1 MANKANV
8 VAVTTKKTEL
18 ATASDLSG
26 FEAFAGEGLESV
38 SAQDLAIP
46 YLRIL
51 AQLSP
56 QVNKRDGAYVQGAEA
71 GMIYNTVE
79 NVVYDGEEGVS
90 VIPCYYRR
98 VLVEWKPREQGGGYV
113 ATYQGDDPIL
123 KKTYKDSK
131 GKDILDNG
139 HIIEATAEFYVLM
152 VNKDGGI
159 QRCLITMTSTQ
170 LKKARK
176 WLTQIQT
183 TMGRGK
189 NGNMFVMPMMSHV
202 YTLSTVEERNDKGSW
217 FGWEIAKDRVLNV
230 GTSEDDATLFQMAVE
245 FSKSVKAGE
254 VKVKQEYDTGHQDAA
269 ASSSRDLDTD
279 DIPF

>member
-1 MANKANV
+1 MAKSNV
-8 VAVTTKKTEL
+8 VPVTTKKTEL
-18 ATASDLSG
+18 ATASDISG
-26 FEAFAGEGLESV
+26 FEAFANEGLESV
-38 SAQDLAIP
+38 SSQDLAIP

-98 VLVEWKPREQGGGYV
+98 VYVEWKPREQGGGYV
-113 ATYQGDDPIL
+113 GTYNAEDPIA
-123 KKTYKDSK
+123 KKTFKDSK
-131 GKDILDNG
+131 GKDVLPNGNILEN
-139 HIIEATAEFYVLM
+139 TAEFYVLM
-152 VNKDGGI
+152 IDQEGGI
-159 QRCLITMTSTQ
+159 KQCLLTMTSTQ

-183 TMGRGK
+183 TMGKGK
-189 NGNMFVMPMMSHV
+189 DGRMFTMPMMSHI
-202 YTLSTVEERNDKGSW
+202 YKLSTVEERNDKGSW
-217 FGWEIAKDRVLNV
+217 FGWEVSRDRVLSLASD
-230 GTSEDDATLFQMAVE
+230 TDSALFQMAVA

-254 VKVKQEYDTGHQDAA
+254 IKVKQEVDDH
-269 ASSSRDLDTD
+269 ASSDGNGQTIDSD

>member
-1 MANKANV
+1 MTKSNA
-8 VAVTTKKTEL
+8 VAVADTK
-18 ATASDLSG
+18 TALPMVSDFG
-26 FEAFAGEGLESV
+26 DFEAFANEGLESV
-38 SAQDLAIP
+38 SAQDLSIP

-79 NVVYDGEEGVS
+79 NAVYSGEVGVL

-98 VLVEWKPREQGGGYV
+98 VYVEWKPREKGGGYV
-113 ATYQGDDPIL
+113 GTYGVDDLIA
-123 KKTYKDSK
+123 KTTYKDDR
-131 GKDILDNG
+131 GNDILPNG
-139 HIIEATAEFYVLM
+139 NLLSNTAEFYVLM
-152 VNKDGGI
+152 LDRDGI
-159 QRCLITMTSTQ
+159 PRRCLITMTSTQ

-176 WLTQIQT
+176 WLTQMQT
-183 TMGRGK
+183 NTARGK

-217 FGWEIAKDRVLNV
+217 FGWEVSKSHVLDIKLP
-230 GTSEDDATLFQMAVE
+230 DDASLFEMAVA

-254 VKVKQEYDTGHQDAA
+254 VKVKQEGDDHGHAA
-269 ASSSRDLDTD
+269 AAPVD
-279 DIPF
+279 DFDAPF

>member
-1 MANKANV
+1 MTKSNA
-8 VAVTTKKTEL
+8 VAVADTK
-18 ATASDLSG
+18 TALPMVSDFG
-26 FEAFAGEGLESV
+26 DFEAFANEGLESV
-38 SAQDLAIP
+38 SAQDLSIP

-79 NVVYDGEEGVS
+79 NAVYSGEDGVL

-98 VLVEWKPREQGGGYV
+98 VYVEWKPREKGGGYV
-113 ATYQGDDPIL
+113 GTYGVDDLIA
-123 KKTYKDSK
+123 KTTYKDDR
-131 GKDILDNG
+131 GNDILPNG
-139 HIIEATAEFYVLM
+139 NLLSNTAEFYVLM
-152 VNKDGGI
+152 LDRDGSPR
-159 QRCLITMTSTQ
+159 RCLITMTSTQ

-176 WLTQIQT
+176 WLTQMQT
-183 TMGRGK
+183 NTARGK

-217 FGWEIAKDRVLNV
+217 FGWEVSKSHILDIKLP
-230 GTSEDDATLFQMAVE
+230 DDASLFEMAVA

-254 VKVKQEYDTGHQDAA
+254 VKVKQEGDDHGHAA
-269 ASSSRDLDTD
+269 AAPVD
-279 DIPF
+279 DFDAPF

>member
-1 MANKANV
+1 MANKSNV
-8 VAVTTKKTEL
+8 VPVTTKKTEL
-18 ATASDLSG
+18 ATASDISG
-26 FEAFAGEGLESV
+26 FEAFANEGLESV

-79 NVVYDGEEGVS
+79 NVVYDGEEGVQ

-113 ATYQGDDPIL
+113 GTYPADDNIG
-123 KKTYKDSK
+123 KTTYKDSK
-131 GKDILDNG
+131 GKDVLPNGNIL
-139 HIIEATAEFYVLM
+139 ESTAEFYVLM
-152 VNKDGGI
+152 IDLEGSIK
-159 QRCLITMTSTQ
+159 RCLITMTSTQ

-183 TMGRGK
+183 TTGRGK
-189 NGNMFVMPMMSHV
+189 DGNMFVMPMMSHI
-202 YTLSTVEERNDKGSW
+202 YKLSTVEERNDKGSW
-217 FGWEIAKDRVLNV
+217 FGWEVGRERVLSLTNP
-230 GTSEDDATLFQMAVE
+230 DDNGLFQLAVA
-245 FSKSVKAGE
+245 FSKSVKSGD
-254 VKVKQEYDTGHQDAA
+254 VKVKQENEDHSVGGTVIDSDEA
-269 ASSSRDLDTD
+269 
-279 DIPF
+279 PF

>member
-1 MANKANV
+1 MTKSNA
-8 VAVTTKKTEL
+8 VAVADTK
-18 ATASDLSG
+18 TALPMVSDFG
-26 FEAFAGEGLESV
+26 DFEAFANEGLESV
-38 SAQDLAIP
+38 SAKDLSIP

-79 NVVYDGEEGVS
+79 NAVYSGEDGVL

-98 VLVEWKPREQGGGYV
+98 VYVEWKPREKGGGYV
-113 ATYQGDDPIL
+113 GTYGVDDLIA
-123 KKTYKDSK
+123 KTTYKDDR
-131 GKDILDNG
+131 GNDILPNG
-139 HIIEATAEFYVLM
+139 NLLSNTAEFYVLM
-152 VNKDGGI
+152 LDRDGI
-159 QRCLITMTSTQ
+159 PRRCLITMTSTQ

-176 WLTQIQT
+176 WLTQMQT
-183 TMGRGK
+183 NTARGK

-217 FGWEIAKDRVLNV
+217 FGWEVSKSHVLDIKLP
-230 GTSEDDATLFQMAVE
+230 DDASLFEMAVA

-254 VKVKQEYDTGHQDAA
+254 VKVKQEGDDHGHAA
-269 ASSSRDLDTD
+269 AAPVD
-279 DIPF
+279 DFDAPF

>member
-1 MANKANV
+1 MTKSNA
-8 VAVTTKKTEL
+8 VAVADTK
-18 ATASDLSG
+18 TALPMVSDFG
-26 FEAFAGEGLESV
+26 DFEAFANEGLESV
-38 SAQDLAIP
+38 SAQDLSIP

-79 NVVYDGEEGVS
+79 NAVYSGEDGVL

-98 VLVEWKPREQGGGYV
+98 VYVEWKPREKGGGYV
-113 ATYQGDDPIL
+113 GTYGVDDLIA
-123 KKTYKDSK
+123 KTTYKDDR
-131 GKDILDNG
+131 GNDILPNG
-139 HIIEATAEFYVLM
+139 NLLSNTAEFYVLM
-152 VNKDGGI
+152 LDRDGSPR
-159 QRCLITMTSTQ
+159 RCLITMTSTQ

-176 WLTQIQT
+176 WLTQMQT
-183 TMGRGK
+183 NTARGK

-217 FGWEIAKDRVLNV
+217 FGWEVSKSHVLDIKLP
-230 GTSEDDATLFQMAVE
+230 DDASLFEMAVA

-254 VKVKQEYDTGHQDAA
+254 VKVKQEGDDHGHAA
-269 ASSSRDLDTD
+269 AAPVD
-279 DIPF
+279 DFDAPF

>member
-1 MANKANV
+1 MAKSNA
-8 VAVTTKKTEL
+8 VAVADTK
-18 ATASDLSG
+18 TALPAVTDFGG
-26 FEAFAGEGLESV
+26 FEAFANEGLESV
-38 SAQDLAIP
+38 SAQDLSIP

-79 NVVYDGEEGVS
+79 NAVYSGDDGVL

-98 VLVEWKPREQGGGYV
+98 VYVEWKPREKGGGYV
-113 ATYQGDDPIL
+113 GTYGVDDPIT
-123 KKTYKDSK
+123 KTTYKDDR
-131 GKDILDNG
+131 GNDILPNG
-139 HIIEATAEFYVLM
+139 NLLTNTAEFYVLM
-152 VNKDGGI
+152 LDSDGSPR
-159 QRCLITMTSTQ
+159 RCLITMTSTQ

-176 WLTQIQT
+176 WLTQMQT
-183 TMGRGK
+183 NTARGK

-217 FGWEIAKDRVLNV
+217 FGWEVSKSHVLDL
-230 GTSEDDATLFQMAVE
+230 SSQDDAGLFEMAVA

-254 VKVKQEYDTGHQDAA
+254 VKVKQEGDDHNSQSGH
-269 ASSSRDLDTD
+269 SSSIDDLDA
-279 DIPF
+279 PF

>member
-1 MANKANV
+1 MAKSNV
-8 VAVTTKKTEL
+8 VPVTAKKTEL
-18 ATASDLSG
+18 ATASDISG
-26 FEAFAGEGLESV
+26 FEAFANEGLESV

-113 ATYQGDDPIL
+113 GTYNAEDPVG
-123 KKTYKDSK
+123 KKTFKDSK
-131 GKDILDNG
+131 GKDVLPNGNILEN
-139 HIIEATAEFYVLM
+139 TAEFYVLM
-152 VNKDGGI
+152 VDAEGNIK
-159 QRCLITMTSTQ
+159 RCLLTMTSTQ

-183 TMGRGK
+183 TMGKGK
-189 NGNMFVMPMMSHV
+189 DGKMFVMPMMSHI
-202 YTLSTVEERNDKGSW
+202 YKLSTVEERNDKGSW
-217 FGWEIAKDRVLNV
+217 FGWEIARDRVLNLADETDV
-230 GTSEDDATLFQMAVE
+230 ALFEMAVG

-254 VKVKQEYDTGHQDAA
+254 VKVKQESEDH
-269 ASSSRDLDTD
+269 ASSGPSGQTVDAD

>member
-1 MANKANV
+1 MAKGNGA
-8 VAVTTKKTEL
+8 VAVAEKKTAL
-18 ATASDLSG
+18 PV
-26 FEAFAGEGLESV
+26 AFAGFEEFANEGLESV

-79 NVVYDGEEGVS
+79 NVVYDGEKGVK

-98 VLVEWKPREQGGGYV
+98 VYVEWKPREQGGGYV
-113 ATYQGDDPIL
+113 ATHGADDPIV
-123 KKTYKDSK
+123 KRTYKDGK
-131 GKDILDNG
+131 GKDVLENGNILEN
-139 HIIEATAEFYVLM
+139 TAEFYVLL
-152 VNKDGGI
+152 VDEDGSI
-159 QRCLITMTSTQ
+159 KRCLITMTSTQ

-183 TMGRGK
+183 TMGKGK
-189 NGNMFVMPMMSHV
+189 DGRMFVMPMMSHV
-202 YTLSTVEERNDKGSW
+202 YNLSTVEERNDKGSW
-217 FGWEIAKDRVLNV
+217 FGWEVSRERVLSLADEN
-230 GTSEDDATLFQMAVE
+230 DAALFEMAVG
-245 FSKSVKAGE
+245 FSKSVKSGE
-254 VKVKQEYDTGHQDAA
+254 VKVKQEQEGDTANT
-269 ASSSRDLDTD
+269 ASSSGNTIDHD

>member
-1 MANKANV
+1 MAKSNV
-8 VAVTTKKTEL
+8 VPVTAKKTEL
-18 ATASDLSG
+18 ATASDISG
-26 FEAFAGEGLESV
+26 FEAFANEGLESV

-98 VLVEWKPREQGGGYV
+98 VYVEWKPREQGGGYV
-113 ATYQGDDPIL
+113 GTYNAEDPIV
-123 KKTYKDSK
+123 KKTFKDSK
-131 GKDILDNG
+131 GKDVLPNGNILEN
-139 HIIEATAEFYVLM
+139 TAEFYVLM
-152 VNKDGGI
+152 VDAEGNIK
-159 QRCLITMTSTQ
+159 RCLLTMTSTQ

-183 TMGRGK
+183 TMGKGK
-189 NGNMFVMPMMSHV
+189 DGRMFVMPMMSHI
-202 YTLSTVEERNDKGSW
+202 YKLSTVEERNDKGSW
-217 FGWEIAKDRVLNV
+217 FGWEIARDRVLSLIDE
-230 GTSEDDATLFQMAVE
+230 TDSALFEMALG

-254 VKVKQEYDTGHQDAA
+254 VKVKQESEDH
-269 ASSSRDLDTD
+269 SSSGGNGQTIDAD